1 MKRFW
6 FAALAALALAS
17 CARSCARDGAVRYLR
32 DTGEVGAVTCE
43 EHGNTCVVTSA
54 TEIIALDCSDVD
66 GCTNGG
72 GCREITRGP
81 RQVVR

>member
-6 FAALAALALAS
+6 FAALAALA
-17 CARSCARDGAVRYLR
+17 
-32 DTGEVGAVTCE
+32 
-43 EHGNTCVVTSA
+43 TSA